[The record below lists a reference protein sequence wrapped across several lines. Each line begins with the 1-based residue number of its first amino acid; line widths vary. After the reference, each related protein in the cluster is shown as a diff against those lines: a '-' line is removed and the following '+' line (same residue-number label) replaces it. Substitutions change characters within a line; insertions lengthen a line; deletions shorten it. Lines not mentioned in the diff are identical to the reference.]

1 MSCLF
6 ISRFTWSPVP
16 RAELSDSIQAICS
29 LVVEMPTPT
38 KSVSYS
44 PDSYCRVCDQNI
56 RIKGVGRY
64 NIFGSDRNL
73 ARRLSQLVAIEVR
86 PSPQQLSNN
95 ICASCFRKLEKLEK
109 TLKIIN
115 EEIPSVKKQYSS
127 TVSNQVERAA
137 SELARGRQKRCRNSP
152 QVKGLDSKRHMSRKP
167 ATTNVDVRVK
177 PSQLLPRPLN
187 LQNDKENEIPAW
199 MREVQVNA
207 DHEEKK
213 LTSKVEV
220 RKLDT
225 FHVFIPSLRWHA

>member
-44 PDSYCRVCDQNI
+44 PDSYCRVCDQKI

-109 TLKIIN
+109 ALKIIN

-127 TVSNQVERAA
+127 TVSNTLTLVCRPSAGVCNIFSQA
-137 SELARGRQKRCRNSP
+137 SCLWYPG
-152 QVKGLDSKRHMSRKP
+152 
-167 ATTNVDVRVK
+167 
-177 PSQLLPRPLN
+177 
-187 LQNDKENEIPAW
+187 
-199 MREVQVNA
+199 
-207 DHEEKK
+207 
-213 LTSKVEV
+213 
-220 RKLDT
+220 
-225 FHVFIPSLRWHA
+225 